1 MEREISL
8 IKLGVIGTNWIT
20 DSLIEAASNLTD
32 FQLSAVYSRTEEKG
46 REFADKYNVDTV
58 FTNIEEMAQS
68 DSIDAVYIA
77 SPNSYHA
84 EQAIVFLENGKHVL
98 CEKPIA
104 SNPKELEAMIDSAKK
119 NKVLLMEALKTTLI
133 PSFTALQQNLH
144 KIGQVRRYFA
154 NYCQYS
160 SRYDAYR
167 GGTILNAFNPKFSN
181 GSLMDLGVYCIYP
194 LVVLFGK
201 PNSVKANGTMLASG
215 VDGGGSL
222 ILEYDQFEA
231 VIMHSKITNSY
242 LPSEIQGEEG
252 SLVIDKISAPENVEI
267 RYRDGSVENISE
279 EITYPTMY
287 YEMEEFINLIK
298 AGKLESSVNTY
309 ENSMI
314 TSQIVAEARKQMGLI
329 YPADQ

>member
-1 MEREISL
+1 M
-8 IKLGVIGTNWIT
+8 IKFGVVGTNWIT
-20 DSLIEAASNLTD
+20 ESLIKAASNLDD
-32 FQLSAVYSRTEEKG
+32 FQLNAVYSRTEEKG
-46 REFADKYNVDTV
+46 REFAGKYEVETV
-58 FTNIEEMAQS
+58 FTNIEEMAKS

-77 SPNSYHA
+77 SPNSFHA
-84 EQAIVFLENGKHVL
+84 EQAIVFLNHGKHVL

-104 SNPKELEAMIDSAKK
+104 SNPKELAAMIDAAKR

-133 PSFTALQQNLH
+133 PSFTSLQKNIH

-167 GGTILNAFNPKFSN
+167 QGTILNAFNPQFSN

-252 SLVIDKISAPENVEI
+252 SVIIDKISEAENVEI
-267 RYRDGSVENISE
+267 RYRNGTTENISE
-279 EITYPTMY
+279 EINYPSMF
-287 YEMEEFINLIK
+287 YEVEEFINLIK
-298 AGKLESSVNTY
+298 AGKQESSVNTF

-314 TSQIVAEARKQMGLI
+314 TSEIVAEARKQMGLI